1 MKHQLMLTSFTVYLL
16 RSLWSCAQLIT
27 VCQYR
32 AFNPPGSLKI
42 YLKISYPP
50 QLKDDQA
57 NSFPNYSGLSLA
69 SEI

>member
-1 MKHQLMLTSFTVYLL
+1 MKHQLMLTSFIVYLL
-16 RSLWSCAQLIT
+16 KSLWLCAQLIT
-27 VCQYR
+27 VCQYS

-42 YLKISYPP
+42 YLKFLIP
-50 QLKDDQA
+50 QLKDDRT